1 VPAVPSAAAAAAA
14 AAASV
19 VRDPVGDDAGI
30 PEGAVGLGAGAAP
43 AAVLACLCTA
53 DVAEELLAANGPAPA
68 AAPSAPALASAGV
81 VTMRIWSPS
90 AAAVVTAMGAMP
102 PWCFS
107 TSTLMCFKA
116 PGKSSHIAKRSIV
129 SAYALHRVGGPLGQP
144 CCLSALLPCQSL
156 LHMPDGLK

>member
-1 VPAVPSAAAAAAA
+1 MPAAPSAA

-19 VRDPVGDDAGI
+19 VRDPVEDDAGM
-30 PEGAVGLGAGAAP
+30 PEGAVGLGAAAAP

-53 DVAEELLAANGPAPA
+53 AGVVAEELLAVNGPAPA
-68 AAPSAPALASAGV
+68 AVPSVPAPASTGA
-81 VTMRIWSPS
+81 VTMRMLSPS

-116 PGKSSHIAKRSIV
+116 PGNSNHSGESSTV
-129 SAYALHRVGGPLGQP
+129 SANAQP
-144 CCLSALLPCQSL
+144 SA
-156 LHMPDGLK
+156 